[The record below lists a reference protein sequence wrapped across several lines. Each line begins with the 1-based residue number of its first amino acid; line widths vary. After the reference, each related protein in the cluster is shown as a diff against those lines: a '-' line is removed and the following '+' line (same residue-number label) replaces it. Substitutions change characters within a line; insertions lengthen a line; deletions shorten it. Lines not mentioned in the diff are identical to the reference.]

1 MKIKVLLNG
10 IINYAAAVAL
20 AVVFALYMS
29 GRVGWFITIAFIC
42 APHYI
47 GAAYKALHDKA
58 QHRV

>member
-29 GRVGWFITIAFIC
+29 GRVCWFKNISFIC
-42 APHYI
+42 STI
-47 GAAYKALHDKA
+47 ISVLLSKL
-58 QHRV
+58 